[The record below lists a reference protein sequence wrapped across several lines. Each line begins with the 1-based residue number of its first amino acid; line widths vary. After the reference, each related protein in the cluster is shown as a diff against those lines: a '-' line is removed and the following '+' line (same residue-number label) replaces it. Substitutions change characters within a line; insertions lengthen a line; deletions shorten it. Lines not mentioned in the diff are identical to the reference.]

1 MMIARRQHPIAGPWR
16 KSSHSGSG
24 NNCIEV
30 APAAGGCA
38 VRDSK
43 DPHGARLA
51 FAADAW
57 KAFVADIKRGRYNDL

>member
-1 MMIARRQHPIAGPWR
+1 MMIPQQQLAIAGPWH

-24 NNCIEV
+24 NNCVEV
-30 APAAGGCA
+30 APVAGGCA

-57 KAFVADIKRGRYNDL
+57 KAFVADIKHGRYNDL